1 MAWASQSRGPR
12 HHRSVAAGMSYVVF
26 APEDSKSQ
34 NQKFFSKG
42 LLIWGIK
49 MQITKK
55 NTGTP
60 MFMGYGKR
68 IFKKVNICITDSLGY
83 TPEVNTS

>member
-1 MAWASQSRGPR
+1 MAWASQSRGPG
-12 HHRSVAAGMSYVVF
+12 HHRSVAAGMSYLVF

-42 LLIWGIK
+42 LFIWSIK
-49 MQITKK
+49 TQITKK

-60 MFMGYGKR
+60 MFTGYGKR